1 MSRTY
6 HRPAFTLVELLVVI
20 AIIAILIGMLL
31 PAVQKI
37 RESANAVQ
45 CKNNLK
51 QIGLALHSYHDTHG
65 SFPPAMTHR
74 VPSDRFFGQPPP
86 PGGDVSQFSWL
97 ARILPHIEQDNLHAR
112 IQWDQSPWPNP
123 NVPGGDPDLGYLNGV
138 TIKTYLCPS
147 DPISENKVTFFD
159 PEFGS
164 IPFAYTDYLGVNGT
178 DQFSFDGIL
187 YINSTVKMTSIIDGT
202 SHTLLVGERPPSYDG
217 LTGWWLAGSGFW
229 PWFGAIDVVMGSN
242 ERELPHTPPS
252 HYQPGSF
259 HDPEFKHAW
268 HFWSLHPGGSH
279 FLFAD
284 GGVRFIP
291 YRVGGEVLAKLA
303 TRHGTEV
310 TNADF

>member
-97 ARILPHIEQDNLHAR
+97 ARILPHIEIICMPVSNGISR
-112 IQWDQSPWPNP
+112 PGPIQTCQEAIQTS
-123 NVPGGDPDLGYLNGV
+123 
-138 TIKTYLCPS
+138 
-147 DPISENKVTFFD
+147 
-159 PEFGS
+159 
-164 IPFAYTDYLGVNGT
+164 
-178 DQFSFDGIL
+178 GIL
-187 YINSTVKMTSIIDGT
+187 T
-202 SHTLLVGERPPSYDG
+202 
-217 LTGWWLAGSGFW
+217 A
-229 PWFGAIDVVMGSN
+229 
-242 ERELPHTPPS
+242 
-252 HYQPGSF
+252 
-259 HDPEFKHAW
+259 
-268 HFWSLHPGGSH
+268 
-279 FLFAD
+279 
-284 GGVRFIP
+284 
-291 YRVGGEVLAKLA
+291 
-303 TRHGTEV
+303 
-310 TNADF
+310 